1 MTDTQAWERDRL
13 LEALDSYKRGFS
25 DAPHLR
31 KWTDM
36 SALGPSDG
44 SQQSLPRDA
53 LTFVVSTDEVD
64 RHGDIVSVEGWRLD
78 AYRQNPV
85 FLWAHNH
92 TRPAI
97 GRTFDIW
104 KEGHNLLATMEFAP
118 TPFAQE
124 VATLYQKGFQR
135 GVSVGFKPL
144 QYDMRRDASTG
155 KILGIH
161 FIEQELLEV
170 SAAPVPANSS
180 ALRKAL
186 DSAPRLRG
194 YYLDLD
200 PMDLDSDHI
209 FEEILAALRRAR
221 Q

>member
-1 MTDTQAWERDRL
+1 MTDTRTWERDRL
-13 LEALDSYKRGFS
+13 MEALDSYQRGLS

-36 SALGPSDG
+36 SAPSTANG
-44 SQQSLPRDA
+44 SPQDVLA
-53 LTFVVSTDEVD
+53 FVVSTDEVD
-64 RHGDIVSVEGWRLD
+64 RHGDVVSVEGWRLE

-97 GRTFDIW
+97 GRVFDIW
-104 KEGHNLLATMEFAP
+104 EEGHKLLATMEFAP

-124 VATLYQKGFQR
+124 VSTLYRKGFQR
-135 GVSVGFKPL
+135 GVSVSFKPL
-144 QYDMRRDASTG
+144 QYNMRRDASSG

-161 FIEQELLEV
+161 FIEQELLEI
-170 SAAPVPANSS
+170 SAAPVPANPS
-180 ALRKAL
+180 ALLKAL
-186 DSAPRLRG
+186 DSTPRLRA
-194 YYLDLD
+194 YYLD
-200 PMDLDSDHI
+200 MDSDHI
-209 FEEILAALRRAR
+209 FEELLAAFRSAR

>member
-1 MTDTQAWERDRL
+1 MTDTRAWERERL
-13 LEALDSYKRGFS
+13 LEALDSYNRGLS

-36 SALGPSDG
+36 SALGPSHG
-44 SQQSLPRDA
+44 SHQSSPQDV

-97 GRTFDIW
+97 GRTLDVW

-124 VATLYQKGFQR
+124 VSTLYQKGFQR

-144 QYDMRRDASTG
+144 QYDMRREVSTG

-161 FIEQELLEV
+161 FIEQELLEI
-170 SAAPVPANSS
+170 SAAPVPANPS

-200 PMDLDSDHI
+200 SDHI
-209 FEEILAALRRAR
+209 FEELLAAFRSAR